1 MNDTQLSKRQ
11 VLILRFLADKP
22 YASRSAIE
30 QIFIDEPISKITLI
44 RDLNYLIDQNWIKQT
59 GAGKYINYEILP
71 KKVLF
76 IPTDLNNYFLT
87 NSDFRFIRYPQFNT
101 QIIAMMDDIF
111 SKEEIDLFEKG
122 RLKLIHSLTT
132 SDQTIIKRE
141 LERYIIEF
149 SWKSSAIEGNT
160 YSLLETEE
168 LIKNKR
174 EAIGHDKKEAVMILN
189 HKTTFDTI
197 LENKATFQNI
207 NNMDIRTIHT
217 EMTKGLDIT
226 PNIRESGVGITG
238 TKYFPLDN
246 KWRIEES
253 LQNILTKVNNLVH
266 PAEKALILLAM
277 ISYLQPFTDGNKR
290 TARMASNA
298 ILIANNYYPLSY
310 RSIDEVEFKKALILF
325 YEQNNL
331 YHLKR
336 LFLEQ
341 YRFAM
346 QTYFV

>member
-1 MNDTQLSKRQ
+1 
-11 VLILRFLADKP
+11 
-22 YASRSAIE
+22 
-30 QIFIDEPISKITLI
+30 
-44 RDLNYLIDQNWIKQT
+44 
-59 GAGKYINYEILP
+59 
-71 KKVLF
+71 
-76 IPTDLNNYFLT
+76 
-87 NSDFRFIRYPQFNT
+87 
-101 QIIAMMDDIF
+101 
-111 SKEEIDLFEKG
+111 
-122 RLKLIHSLTT
+122 
-132 SDQTIIKRE
+132 
-141 LERYIIEF
+141 
-149 SWKSSAIEGNT
+149 
-160 YSLLETEE
+160 
-168 LIKNKR
+168 
-174 EAIGHDKKEAVMILN
+174 
-189 HKTTFDTI
+189 
-197 LENKATFQNI
+197 
-207 NNMDIRTIHT
+207 MDIRTIHT